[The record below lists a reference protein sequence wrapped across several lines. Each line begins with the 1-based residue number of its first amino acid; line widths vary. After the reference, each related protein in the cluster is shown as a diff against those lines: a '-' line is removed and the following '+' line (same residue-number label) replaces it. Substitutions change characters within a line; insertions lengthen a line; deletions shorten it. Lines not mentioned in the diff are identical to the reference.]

1 MIKRKPPSVKLKGC
15 RLRTQSLGVPEFSA
29 GQIGGIS
36 ADRETEVPEVHA
48 DLIGAA
54 SDGARGE
61 KGGAVLKALLYH
73 KLGKSVLSILR
84 VNAMG
89 AEAAG
94 FGADRRIAG
103 EGV

>member
-1 MIKRKPPSVKLKGC
+1 M
-15 RLRTQSLGVPEFSA
+15 A

-36 ADRETEVPEVHA
+36 ADGETEVPEVHA

-54 SDGARGE
+54 GDGARGE
-61 KGGAVLKALLYH
+61 KGGAIFEALLYH
-73 KLGKSVLSILR
+73 KLGKSVLSILL

-94 FGADRRIAG
+94 LGADRCIAG